1 MSSFADNMGN
11 FLKERLGER
20 RYNELLQETEG
31 KTYEEVLDERDTWEA
46 RWNKLKY
53 YVEKMNADLYNNI
66 SVRNIL
72 QYMNEL
78 EDEGN
83 E

>member
-1 MSSFADNMGN
+1 MSSFADVMGN
-11 FLKERLGER
+11 ILKERLGER

-31 KTYEEVLDERDTWEA
+31 KTYEEVLDERDELQD

-78 EDEGN
+78 EGEDE
-83 E
+83 

>member
-1 MSSFADNMGN
+1 MSSFADIMDNI
-11 FLKERLGER
+11 LKERLGER

-46 RWNKLKY
+46 RWTKLKY

-78 EDEGN
+78 EGNDE
-83 E
+83 

>member
-1 MSSFADNMGN
+1 MSSFADRMGN
-11 FLKERLGER
+11 FLKDRLGEER
-20 RYNELLQETEG
+20 FNEILQESVG
-31 KTYEEVLDERDTWEA
+31 KTYEEVLDERDELQD

>member
-1 MSSFADNMGN
+1 MSSFADIMGN
-11 FLKERLGER
+11 LLKDRLGEKR
-20 RYNELLQETEG
+20 FNEILQEIEG